1 MFNDQLMRLVTS
13 KLEALGFRTD
23 NDNVIKTKKV
33 TIGFADSVAGAEVE
47 TDFVFPTKCE
57 VLDVILD
64 VTTKEDDG
72 GTKTIIIGT
81 TTATGD
87 PNGFANGV
95 SVAAAA
101 LVRGGAA
108 MTAGGNETYYSGNTR
123 GALLS
128 DWKAG
133 SNAVEDVGH
142 YREFPDLSSGGETLT
157 WTPGSNDFAQL
168 AADIYVTY
176 IDLT

>member
-1 MFNDQLMRLVTS
+1 MGLINSRMMQLIAS
-13 KLEALGFRTD
+13 KLELLGFRTD

-47 TDFVFPTKCE
+47 TDFVFPTKCK
-57 VLDVILD
+57 VLGVTLD
-64 VTTKEDDG
+64 VTTLEATG

-101 LVRGGAA
+101 IVEPTLANGAQTLGELLCVDEDGA
-108 MTAGGNETYYSGNTR
+108 
-123 GALLS
+123 GALVPR
-128 DWKAG
+128 
-133 SNAVEDVGH
+133 NDV
-142 YREFPDLSSGGETLT
+142 SSGGETLT
-157 WTPGSNDFAQL
+157 WTPGSNDFAEL